1 VDLDRVLAGGSVVDG
16 TGARAYRA
24 DVGVRAGRVAAI
36 GDLAGAP
43 AGERLDVAGRVV
55 CPGFIDMHT
64 HSDLSLF
71 LCPTGDSKVYQGV
84 TTEVVGNCGFSPAPL
99 LDATAATVRSL
110 HGFFGDFVQRLG
122 WDWRSYGEFAAA
134 LGQGGL
140 GLNVAPL
147 VGHVTLRATVMEYA
161 QRPPTDAELEGMRQ
175 LAREAMR
182 DGCFGMSTGLVYPPG
197 VYADTEELVEVA
209 RVVAEAGGFYASHIR
224 GEGYSLLRAVAEAH
238 EIGERARL
246 PVQISHHKASFRP
259 YWGRLRHALRLSE
272 WARERGQEVGFDVYP
287 YTAGSAPL
295 TQIVPDW
302 AHEGGLP
309 ALVGRLRGPET
320 RARLARE
327 IGEQGREWDQ
337 TLVAWMPE
345 GPGKPGE
352 GRSLADIAEHRKTDP
367 ITALFA
373 VLEESAGRATMV
385 HFVMAEEDVRAA
397 LRHPLA
403 MFGSDGWVST
413 TTGPLAE
420 GKPHPRSYGTYPRVL
435 GHYVREVKLF
445 GLEEAVHK
453 AAYRP
458 AERLGLRSKGR
469 VQVGADADLVVFD
482 PATVRDE
489 ATYTDP
495 HRFPTGIEHVWVAGE
510 PTIRNGRHTGAR
522 AGRVLRRP

>member
-1 VDLDRVLAGGSVVDG
+1 
-16 TGARAYRA
+16 
-24 DVGVRAGRVAAI
+24 
-36 GDLAGAP
+36 
-43 AGERLDVAGRVV
+43 
-55 CPGFIDMHT
+55 
-64 HSDLSLF
+64 
-71 LCPTGDSKVYQGV
+71 
-84 TTEVVGNCGFSPAPL
+84 
-99 LDATAATVRSL
+99 
-110 HGFFGDFVQRLG
+110 
-122 WDWRSYGEFAAA
+122 
-134 LGQGGL
+134 
-140 GLNVAPL
+140 
-147 VGHVTLRATVMEYA
+147 
-161 QRPPTDAELEGMRQ
+161 MRQ

-197 VYADTEELVEVA
+197 VYADTEELVEIA

-259 YWGRLRHALRLSE
+259 YWGRLRQALRLSE

-302 AHEGGLP
+302 AHEGGLA
-309 ALVGRLRGPET
+309 ALVGRLREPLT

-327 IGEQGREWDQ
+327 IAEQGREWDQ
-337 TLVAWMPE
+337 TLVGWLPA
-345 GPGKPGE
+345 GPGKADE
-352 GRSLADIAEHRKTDP
+352 GCSLADIAERRTTDP

-373 VLEESAGRATMV
+373 ILEESQGRATMV
-385 HFVMAEEDVRAA
+385 HFVMAEEDVRTA

-495 HRFPTGIEHVWVAGE
+495 HRFPTGIDHVWVAGE

>member
-1 VDLDRVLAGGSVVDG
+1 VVDG

-24 DVGVRAGRVAAI
+24 DVGVRAGRIAAI

-71 LCPTGDSKVYQGV
+71 VCPTGDSKVYQGV

-140 GLNVAPL
+140 GLHVAPL

-161 QRPPTDAELEGMRQ
+161 QRPPTDAELTRMRR

-197 VYADTEELVEVA
+197 VYADTEELVEIA

-238 EIGERARL
+238 EIGERAGL

-309 ALVGRLRGPET
+309 ALVARLRAPET

-327 IGEQGREWDQ
+327 IADQGREWDQ
-337 TLVAWMPE
+337 TLVAWLPD
-345 GPGKPGE
+345 GPGKADE
-352 GRSLADIAEHRKTDP
+352 GRSVADIAGRRATDP
-367 ITALFA
+367 ITALLA
-373 VLEESAGRATMV
+373 VLEESQGRATMV
-385 HFVMAEEDVRAA
+385 HFVMAEDDVRTAM
-397 LRHPLA
+397 RHPLA

-458 AERLGLRSKGR
+458 AERLGLREKGR

-495 HRFPTGIEHVWVAGE
+495 HRFPAGIEHVWVAGE

-522 AGRVLRRP
+522 AGRVLRRS

>member
-24 DVGVRAGRVAAI
+24 DVGVRAGRIAAI

-84 TTEVVGNCGFSPAPL
+84 TTEVVGNCGFSPAPF

-110 HGFFGDFVQRLG
+110 HGFFGDFVQGLG

-134 LGQGGL
+134 LGRGGL

-147 VGHVTLRATVMEYA
+147 VGHVTLRAAVMEYA
-161 QRPPTDAELEGMRQ
+161 QRPPSDAELARMRQ

-197 VYADTEELVEVA
+197 VYADTEELVEIA

-238 EIGERARL
+238 EIGERAGL

-302 AHEGGLP
+302 AHEGGLS
-309 ALVGRLRGPET
+309 ALVARLRGPET

-327 IGEQGREWDQ
+327 IAEQGREWDQ
-337 TLVAWMPE
+337 TLVGWLPQ
-345 GPGKPGE
+345 GPGKPDE
-352 GRSLADIAEHRKTDP
+352 GRSLADIAERRKTDP
-367 ITALFA
+367 ISALFA
-373 VLEESAGRATMV
+373 VLEESQGRATMV
-385 HFVMAEEDVRAA
+385 HFVMAEEDVRTAM
-397 LRHPLA
+397 RHPLA

-435 GHYVREVKLF
+435 GHYARDVKLF

-458 AERLGLRSKGR
+458 AERLGLRTKGR
-469 VQVGADADLVVFD
+469 VQVGADADVVVFD

-495 HRFPTGIEHVWVAGE
+495 HRFPTGIDHVWVAGE

>member
-1 VDLDRVLAGGSVVDG
+1 VELDRILAGGTVVDG
-16 TGARAYRA
+16 TGARAYGA
-24 DVGVRAGRVAAI
+24 DVGVRAGRIAAI

-43 AGERLDVAGRVV
+43 FGERLDVAGRVV

-147 VGHVTLRATVMEYA
+147 VGHVALRTTVMEYA
-161 QRPPTDAELEGMRQ
+161 QRPPTDGELDRMRQ
-175 LAREAMR
+175 LTREAMR

-224 GEGYSLLRAVAEAH
+224 GEGYSLLRAVSEAH

-272 WARERGQEVGFDVYP
+272 WAQERGQSVGFDVYP

-327 IGEQGREWDQ
+327 IAEQGREWDQ
-337 TLVAWMPE
+337 TLVSWMPE
-345 GPGKPGE
+345 GPGKADE
-352 GRSLADIAEHRKTDP
+352 GSSIADIAERRKTDP

-373 VLEESAGRATMV
+373 VLEESGGRATMV

-413 TTGPLAE
+413 PSGPLGE

-458 AERLGLRSKGR
+458 AERLGLRGKGR

-482 PATVRDE
+482 PATVRDV
-489 ATYTDP
+489 ATYADP
-495 HRFPTGIEHVWVAGE
+495 HRFPVGIEHVWVAGQ